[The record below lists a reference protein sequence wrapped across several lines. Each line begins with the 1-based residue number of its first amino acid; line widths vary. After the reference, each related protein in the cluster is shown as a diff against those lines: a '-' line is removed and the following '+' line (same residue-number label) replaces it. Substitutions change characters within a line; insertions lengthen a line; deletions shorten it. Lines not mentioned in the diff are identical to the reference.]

1 MASASPGRRLRRTWP
16 QRLLISFNVFLIFAC
31 LVTAGGLGFFYLK
44 FGELPRIELGQS
56 LDENEAPGD
65 PENFLLVGS
74 DSAEGLSEDDFILSG
89 RDDVTGERTDTM
101 MVLRVDPRTEQAW
114 LLSIPRDL
122 WVPIADGQGKGRIN
136 QAFNEGGPERL
147 IKTIQQNLE
156 IEIHHYV
163 QVNFAG
169 FKKLVD
175 AVDGVPVYFPAAARD
190 MNSGLRVDHPG
201 CIVLDGSQALAY
213 ARARHYQYM
222 ENGRWRTDPTGDI
235 NRMARQ
241 QNFIRRAL
249 KRSIAKGVR
258 NPVKL
263 NELLNVAT
271 DNVKVDSE
279 LSNNDIFRLGRRFRA
294 VEPDTVQTLTLPTRI
309 GNVGGA
315 SVLFL
320 DDAADEVL
328 RVFRDG
334 TPPGGESVLP
344 SEVRVRVL
352 NGTGVPGQAGQ
363 VSEILTQVGFNNAGA
378 GDAERSDF
386 ERTTIRYA
394 PGKEAQADLLRRHL
408 QSGAVLE
415 EVPAVN
421 NADVVLITGRDLTA
435 VTEVAAPPDGNGPT
449 TTSSSTT
456 TTTVASTVVPGIAPE
471 GDPAEQQCG

>member
-1 MASASPGRRLRRTWP
+1 MASASAGRRLRRTWP
-16 QRLLISFNVFLIFAC
+16 QRLLIAFNVFLIFAC
-31 LVTAGGLGFFYLK
+31 LVTAGGLGYFYLK
-44 FGELPRIELGQS
+44 FGELPRIELGTS
-56 LDENEAPGD
+56 LDEAEAPGE
-65 PENFLLVGS
+65 PQNFLLVGS
-74 DSAEGLSEDDFILSG
+74 DSAEGLAEDDFILSG
-89 RDDVTGERTDTM
+89 REDVTGERTDTM

-122 WVPIADGQGKGRIN
+122 WVPIADDQGKARIN
-136 QAFNEGGPERL
+136 NAFNEGGPERL
-147 IKTIQQNLE
+147 IKTIQANLN

-175 AVDGVPVYFPAAARD
+175 AVDGVPVYFPSAARD
-190 MNSGLRVDHPG
+190 MNSGLRVDQPG
-201 CIVLDGSQALAY
+201 CITLDGSQALAY
-213 ARARHYQYM
+213 ARSRHYQYM

-271 DNVKVDSE
+271 DSVKVDSE

-294 VEPDTVQTLTLPTRI
+294 VEPDTVVTLTLPTRV

-320 DDAADEVL
+320 EENADEVL
-328 RVFRDG
+328 QVFRDG
-334 TPPGGESVLP
+334 TSPGGESMLP
-344 SEVRVRVL
+344 QEVRVRVL
-352 NGTGVPGQAGQ
+352 NGTGVAQQAGKVSEALGQA
-363 VSEILTQVGFNNAGA
+363 GFNNAGA

-386 ERTTIRYA
+386 ERTTIRYPA
-394 PGKEAQADLLRRHL
+394 GKEAQADLLRRHL

-415 EVPAVN
+415 QVEAVN
-421 NADVVLITGRDLTA
+421 NADVVLVTGRDFTA
-435 VTEVAAPPDGNGPT
+435 VTEAAAPPDAATPT
-449 TTSSSTT
+449 TAAPATT
-456 TTTVASTVVPGIAPE
+456 TTTTAATTVPGIAA